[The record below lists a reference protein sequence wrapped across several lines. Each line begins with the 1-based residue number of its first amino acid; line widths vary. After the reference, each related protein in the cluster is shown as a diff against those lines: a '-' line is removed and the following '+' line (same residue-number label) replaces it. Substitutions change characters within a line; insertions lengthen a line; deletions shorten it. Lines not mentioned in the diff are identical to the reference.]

1 MWGIKIFNDFLK
13 SEMNIEYS
21 ENSFE
26 NFRKEIIACNDY
38 STKLFMERI
47 EGYYRKNRHKN
58 IMYNELYRKNI
69 Y

>member
-1 MWGIKIFNDFLK
+1 MWGIKTFNDFLK
-13 SEMNIEYS
+13 SDMNIEYP

-38 STKLFMERI
+38 STKLLMERM

-58 IMYNELYRKNI
+58 NGLYR
-69 Y
+69 